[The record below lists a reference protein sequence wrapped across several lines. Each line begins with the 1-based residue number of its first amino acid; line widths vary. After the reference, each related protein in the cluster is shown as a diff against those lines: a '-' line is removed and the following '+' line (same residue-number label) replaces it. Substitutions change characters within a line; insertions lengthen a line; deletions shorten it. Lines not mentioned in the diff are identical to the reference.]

1 MIWARWVM
9 SKSENQV
16 PTPETFVLSSEDTQ
30 DMIGDQELKVLM
42 LQYNPGAF
50 KDIDLIEKGV
60 ENYFLFNQ
68 SPFALTKIEQLQ
80 HLKLNDLKF
89 LEERRGIQSYQFLL
103 FQKEI
108 RELQIANVI
117 IRPASLKADQ
127 IVKVKRGCVLQSVA
141 AILEML
147 YARDQFIL
155 NISKNSDVEDWVHQN
170 YINVD
175 DKGIQI
181 NLSDS
186 KFLEKSMQNL
196 ESLSLE
202 SLLDRLKVRGDLFSN
217 IFQILNQKPGEI
229 LNQLSLIKVE
239 PEVLP
244 VLEKRGSRSPLL
256 QLHPRFHL
264 FQPSFEELLSFRHT
278 SKEKNEQNKST
289 ELEIIFELF
298 NVIARKILLQIL
310 PGEESSWIE
319 LTEHSQAERYLQEL
333 KKHPAFTSGK
343 SWAGGGDFIRSY
355 EVLLQ
360 TVRTLEHL
368 KKESLINLITGEN
381 LVRFKESKEPIHFDL
396 SNFEVDDASIKSV
409 GMSRT
414 ELFREVLERIRSRED
429 FLKKERKGSGG
440 ETIGLMILAKSMI
453 LRAFIEVRQKRT
465 SIHNL
470 IRQNGFPRG
479 IYEFLKEVSDVK
491 DGQVAVDEQIRLSKA
506 IAEWEEDTEKER
518 IRSERASKSILE
530 RIIEFILSLFGIK
543 VAPKE
548 RDTTNKGQV
557 KKDFKNIESDH
568 SSQEPSKPKK
578 KKSLGVIVGPKEKE
592 LMIPS
597 RVQKAIDYVDR
608 KNNGLIWLDEV
619 VVAISSP
626 EFGKDKVADLIYY
639 DQKRR
644 YMEIRAMNQVRHV
657 FIRKELESDSAW
669 IQTTLD
675 YLDNVSAK
683 KPEFSAL
690 ADTLRRFQNE

>member
-1 MIWARWVM
+1 
-9 SKSENQV
+9 
-16 PTPETFVLSSEDTQ
+16 
-30 DMIGDQELKVLM
+30 MIGDQELKVLM
-42 LQYNPGAF
+42 LQFNPGAF
-50 KDIDLIEKGV
+50 KDIDLVEKGV
-60 ENYFLFNQ
+60 ENYFLFSQ

-80 HLKLNDLKF
+80 HLKLHDIKF
-89 LEERRGIQSYQFLL
+89 LEERRGIQSYQYLQ
-103 FQKEI
+103 FQKEV

-127 IVKVKRGCVLQSVA
+127 IVKVKRGCLLQSVA

-147 YARDQFIL
+147 HARDQFIL
-155 NISKNSDVEDWVHQN
+155 NVSKNSEVEDWVHQN
-170 YINVD
+170 YLNVD
-175 DKGIQI
+175 EKGMPI

-186 KFLEKSMQNL
+186 KVLEKSMQNL

-202 SLLDRLKVRGDLFSN
+202 ALLSRLQVRGDLFSN
-217 IFQILNQKPGEI
+217 IFQMLNQKPGEI

-239 PEVLP
+239 AEVLP

-264 FQPSFEELLSFRHT
+264 FQPSLDELLSFRHA
-278 SKEKNEQNKST
+278 SKDKDEPPKLT
-289 ELEIIFELF
+289 ELEIIFDLF
-298 NVIARKILLQIL
+298 TVIARKILLQIL
-310 PGEESSWIE
+310 PGEDSSWIE
-319 LTEHSQAERYLQEL
+319 LTGNSQAERYVQEL

-343 SWAGGGDFIRSY
+343 SWFGGGDFIKSY

-360 TVRTLEHL
+360 TVRTLENL

-381 LVRFKESKEPIHFDL
+381 LFRFKESKEPVNFDL
-396 SNFEVDDASIKSV
+396 SNFEVDDAAVKSV
-409 GMSRT
+409 GMNRS
-414 ELFREVLERIRSRED
+414 ELFRQVLDRIRARED
-429 FLKKERKGSGG
+429 FLKKERKGAGG
-440 ETIGLMILAKSMI
+440 ETIGLLILAKSMI
-453 LRAFIEVRQKRT
+453 LRSFIEVRPRRT

-470 IRQNGFPRG
+470 VRQNGYQRG

-491 DGQVAVDEQIRLSKA
+491 DGQAAVDEQIRLSKA

-518 IRSERASKSILE
+518 IRSERASKSFIE
-530 RIIEFILSLFGIK
+530 RIVEFILSLFGIK
-543 VAPKE
+543 LSPKE
-548 RDTTNKGQV
+548 KEIPNRGQV
-557 KKDFKNIESDH
+557 RKETKNAEIDNSPQESA
-568 SSQEPSKPKK
+568 KPKK
-578 KKSLGVIVGPKEKE
+578 KMSLGVIVGPKEKE
-592 LMIPS
+592 MMVPARL
-597 RVQKAIDYVDR
+597 QKAIDYVDR

-619 VVAISSP
+619 VVAVSSP

-644 YMEIRAMNQVRHV
+644 YLEIRAMNQVRHV
-657 FIRKELESDSAW
+657 FIRRELESDPTW

>member
-1 MIWARWVM
+1 M
-9 SKSENQV
+9 SKSENQA
-16 PTPETFVLSSEDTQ
+16 PTPETADVNTEDTQ
-30 DMIGDQELKVLM
+30 DMITDQELKVLM
-42 LQYNPGAF
+42 LQFNPGAF
-50 KDIDLIEKGV
+50 KDIDLVEKGV
-60 ENYFLFNQ
+60 ENYFLFNH

-80 HLKLNDLKF
+80 HLKLQDLKF
-89 LEERRGIQSYQFLL
+89 LEERRGIQTYQYLL

-127 IVKVKRGCVLQSVA
+127 ILKVKRGCLLQSVA

-147 YARDQFIL
+147 HARDQFIL
-155 NISKNSDVEDWVHQN
+155 NVSKNSEIEDWVHQN

-175 DKGIQI
+175 DKGMPI

-202 SLLDRLKVRGDLFSN
+202 SLLSRLQVRGDLFSN
-217 IFQILNQKPGEI
+217 IFQLLDQKPGEI
-229 LNQLSLIKVE
+229 LNQLSIIKVE
-239 PEVLP
+239 AEVLP

-264 FQPSFEELLSFRHT
+264 FQPSLDELLSFRHA
-278 SKEKNEQNKST
+278 KEKDEQGRTT
-289 ELEIIFELF
+289 ELEVIFELF
-298 NVIARKILLQIL
+298 TIIARKILLHIL
-310 PGEESSWIE
+310 PTEESSWIE
-319 LTEHSQAERYLQEL
+319 LTGNAQAERYAQEL
-333 KKHPAFTSGK
+333 KKHPAFMSGK
-343 SWAGGGDFIRSY
+343 NWVGGGDFIKAY
-355 EVLLQ
+355 EILIQ
-360 TVRTLEHL
+360 TIRTLSNL

-381 LVRFKESKEPIHFDL
+381 LFRFKESKEPVQFDL
-396 SNFEVDDASIKSV
+396 SNFEVDEVALKSV
-409 GMSRT
+409 GMSRN
-414 ELFREVLERIRSRED
+414 ELFREVLERIRARED

-440 ETIGLMILAKSMI
+440 DVIGLQILAKSMI
-453 LRAFIEVRQKRT
+453 LRAFTEIRPRRT

-470 IRQNGFPRG
+470 VRQNGYTRG
-479 IYEFLKEVSDVK
+479 IYEFLREVSDVK
-491 DGQVAVDEQIRLSKA
+491 DGQAAVDEQIRLSKA

-530 RIIEFILSLFGIK
+530 RLIEFILSLFGIS

-548 RDTTNKGQV
+548 REISNKGYV
-557 KKDFKNIESDH
+557 RKDLKVSDAENPQQESA
-568 SSQEPSKPKK
+568 KPKK
-578 KKSLGVIVGPKEKE
+578 KLSLGVIVGPKEKE
-592 LMIPS
+592 MIVPA
-597 RVQKAIDYVDR
+597 RLQKAIDYVDR

-619 VVAISSP
+619 VVAVASP

-644 YMEIRAMNQVRHV
+644 YLEIRAMNQVRHV
-657 FIRKELESDSAW
+657 FIRRELESDPTW
-669 IQTTLD
+669 IQSTLD

-690 ADTLRRFQNE
+690 ADTLRRFREE

>member
-1 MIWARWVM
+1 M
-9 SKSENQV
+9 SKSENQI
-16 PTPETFVLSSEDTQ
+16 PTPETFPLSSEDTQ

-42 LQYNPGAF
+42 LQFNPGAF

-60 ENYFLFNQ
+60 ENFFLFNQ
-68 SPFALTKIEQLQ
+68 SPFALTKVEQLQ
-80 HLKLNDLKF
+80 HLKLHDLKF
-89 LEERRGIQSYQFLL
+89 LEERKGVQSYQFLQ

-127 IVKVKRGCVLQSVA
+127 IVKVKRGCLLQSVA

-155 NISKNSDVEDWVHQN
+155 NTSKNTEIEDWVHQN
-170 YINVD
+170 YLNVD
-175 DKGIQI
+175 DKGMQI

-202 SLLDRLKVRGDLFSN
+202 FLLSRLQVRGDLFSN
-217 IFQILNQKPGEI
+217 IFQVLNQKPGEI
-229 LNQLSLIKVE
+229 LNQLSIIKVE
-239 PEVLP
+239 PEVLQAI
-244 VLEKRGSRSPLL
+244 EKRGSRAPLL
-256 QLHPRFHL
+256 QLHSRFHL
-264 FQPSFEELLSFRHT
+264 FQPSLDELLSFRHV
-278 SKEKNEQNKST
+278 SKEKGEQAKFT
-289 ELEIIFELF
+289 ELEIIFDLF
-298 NVIARKILLQIL
+298 TVIARKILLQIL

-319 LTEHSQAERYLQEL
+319 LTGNAQAERYLEEL

-343 SWAGGGDFIRSY
+343 SWMGGGDFIKSY

-368 KKESLINLITGEN
+368 KKESLINLITVEN
-381 LVRFKESKEPIHFDL
+381 LFRFKESKEPVHFDL
-396 SNFEVDDASIKSV
+396 SNFEVDDAAIKSV
-409 GMSRT
+409 GMSRA
-414 ELFREVLERIRSRED
+414 ELFREVLERIRVRED
-429 FLKKERKGSGG
+429 FLKKERKSGSG
-440 ETIGLMILAKSMI
+440 ETIGLTILAKAMI
-453 LRAFIEVRQKRT
+453 LRAFVEVRPRRT

-470 IRQNGFPRG
+470 IRQNGYPRG

-491 DGQVAVDEQIRLSKA
+491 DGQTAVDEQIRLSKA
-506 IAEWEEDTEKER
+506 IAEWEEDAEKER

-543 VAPKE
+543 ISPRE
-548 RDTTNKGQV
+548 TTNKGPI
-557 KKDFKNIESDH
+557 KRDSKNTETTDHTSSES
-568 SSQEPSKPKK
+568 SKLKK

-592 LMIPS
+592 MIIPA

-608 KNNGLIWLDEV
+608 KNNGLIWLDEI
-619 VVAISSP
+619 VVAVSSP

-644 YMEIRAMNQVRHV
+644 YLEIRAMNQVRHV
-657 FIRKELESDSAW
+657 FIRRELESDPTW

>member
-1 MIWARWVM
+1 M
-9 SKSENQV
+9 SKSENQI
-16 PTPETFVLSSEDTQ
+16 PTPETFPLSSEDTQ

-42 LQYNPGAF
+42 LQFNPGAF

-60 ENYFLFNQ
+60 ENFFLFNQ
-68 SPFALTKIEQLQ
+68 SPFALTKVEQLQ
-80 HLKLNDLKF
+80 HLKLHDLKF
-89 LEERRGIQSYQFLL
+89 LEERKGVQSYQFLQ

-127 IVKVKRGCVLQSVA
+127 IVKVKRGCLLQSVA

-147 YARDQFIL
+147 CARDQFIL
-155 NISKNSDVEDWVHQN
+155 NTSKNTEIEDWVHQN
-170 YINVD
+170 YLNVD
-175 DKGIQI
+175 DKGMQI

-202 SLLDRLKVRGDLFSN
+202 FLLSRLQVRGDLFSN
-217 IFQILNQKPGEI
+217 IFQVLNQKPGEI
-229 LNQLSLIKVE
+229 LNQLSIIKVE
-239 PEVLP
+239 PEVLQAI
-244 VLEKRGSRSPLL
+244 EKRGSRAPLL
-256 QLHPRFHL
+256 QLHSRFHL
-264 FQPSFEELLSFRHT
+264 FQPSLDELLSFRHV
-278 SKEKNEQNKST
+278 SKEKGEQAKFT
-289 ELEIIFELF
+289 ELEIIFDLF
-298 NVIARKILLQIL
+298 TVIARKILLQIL

-319 LTEHSQAERYLQEL
+319 LTGNAQAERYLEEL

-343 SWAGGGDFIRSY
+343 SWMGGGDFIKSY

-368 KKESLINLITGEN
+368 KKESLINLITVEN
-381 LVRFKESKEPIHFDL
+381 LFRFKESKEPVHFDL
-396 SNFEVDDASIKSV
+396 SNFEVDDAAIKSV
-409 GMSRT
+409 GMSRA
-414 ELFREVLERIRSRED
+414 ELFREVLERIRVRED
-429 FLKKERKGSGG
+429 FLKKERKSGSG
-440 ETIGLMILAKSMI
+440 ETIGLTILAKAMI
-453 LRAFIEVRQKRT
+453 LRAFIEVRPRRT

-470 IRQNGFPRG
+470 IRQNGYPRG

-491 DGQVAVDEQIRLSKA
+491 DGQTAVDEQIRLSKA
-506 IAEWEEDTEKER
+506 IAEWEEDAEKER

-543 VAPKE
+543 ISPRE
-548 RDTTNKGQV
+548 TTNKGPI
-557 KKDFKNIESDH
+557 KRDSKNTETTDHTSSES
-568 SSQEPSKPKK
+568 SKPKK

-592 LMIPS
+592 MIIPA

-608 KNNGLIWLDEV
+608 KNNGLIWLDEI
-619 VVAISSP
+619 VVAVSSP

-644 YMEIRAMNQVRHV
+644 YLEIRAMNQVRHV
-657 FIRKELESDSAW
+657 FIRRELESDPTW

>member
-1 MIWARWVM
+1 M

-16 PTPETFVLSSEDTQ
+16 PTPEAFVLSSEETQ

-42 LQYNPGAF
+42 LQFNPGAF
-50 KDIDLIEKGV
+50 KDIDLVEKGV
-60 ENYFLFNQ
+60 ENYFLFSQ

-80 HLKLNDLKF
+80 HLKLHDIKF
-89 LEERRGIQSYQFLL
+89 LEERRGIQSYQYLQ
-103 FQKEI
+103 FQKEV

-127 IVKVKRGCVLQSVA
+127 IVKVKRGCLLQSVA
-141 AILEML
+141 AVLEML
-147 YARDQFIL
+147 HARDQFIL
-155 NISKNSDVEDWVHQN
+155 NVSKNSEIEDWVHQN
-170 YINVD
+170 YLNVD
-175 DKGIQI
+175 EKGMPI

-202 SLLDRLKVRGDLFSN
+202 ALLSRLQVRGDLFSN
-217 IFQILNQKPGEI
+217 IFQMLNQKPGEI

-239 PEVLP
+239 AEVLP

-264 FQPSFEELLSFRHT
+264 FQPSLDELLSFRHA
-278 SKEKNEQNKST
+278 SKDKDEPPKLT
-289 ELEIIFELF
+289 ELEIIFDLF
-298 NVIARKILLQIL
+298 TVIARKILLQIL
-310 PGEESSWIE
+310 PGEDSSWIE
-319 LTEHSQAERYLQEL
+319 LTGNSQAERYVQEL

-343 SWAGGGDFIRSY
+343 SWSGGGDFIKAC

-360 TVRTLEHL
+360 TVRTLENL

-381 LVRFKESKEPIHFDL
+381 LFRFKESKEPVNFDL
-396 SNFEVDDASIKSV
+396 SNFEADDAAIKSV
-409 GMSRT
+409 GMSRS
-414 ELFREVLERIRSRED
+414 ELFRQVLDRIRARED
-429 FLKKERKGSGG
+429 FLKKERKGAGG
-440 ETIGLMILAKSMI
+440 ETIGLLILAKSMI
-453 LRAFIEVRQKRT
+453 LRSFVEVRPRRT

-470 IRQNGFPRG
+470 VRQNGYPRG

-491 DGQVAVDEQIRLSKA
+491 DGQAAVDEQIRLSKA

-518 IRSERASKSILE
+518 IRSERASKSIIE

-543 VAPKE
+543 LPPKE
-548 RDTTNKGQV
+548 KEIPSRGQV
-557 KKDFKNIESDH
+557 RKETKNLEPDNSPQESV
-568 SSQEPSKPKK
+568 KPKK
-578 KKSLGVIVGPKEKE
+578 KMSLGVIVGPKEKE
-592 LMIPS
+592 MIIPA

-619 VVAISSP
+619 VIAVSSP

-644 YMEIRAMNQVRHV
+644 YLEIRAMNQVRHV
-657 FIRKELESDSAW
+657 FIRRELESDPTW

>member
-1 MIWARWVM
+1 M
-9 SKSENQV
+9 SKSENQI
-16 PTPETFVLSSEDTQ
+16 PTPETFPLSSEDTQ

-42 LQYNPGAF
+42 LQFNPGAF

-60 ENYFLFNQ
+60 ENFFLFNQ
-68 SPFALTKIEQLQ
+68 SPFALTKVEQLQ
-80 HLKLNDLKF
+80 HLKLHDLKF
-89 LEERRGIQSYQFLL
+89 LEERKGVQSYQFLQ

-127 IVKVKRGCVLQSVA
+127 IVKVKRGCLLQSVA
-141 AILEML
+141 AVLEML

-155 NISKNSDVEDWVHQN
+155 NTSKNTEIEDWVHQN
-170 YINVD
+170 YLNVD
-175 DKGIQI
+175 DKGMQI

-202 SLLDRLKVRGDLFSN
+202 FLLSRLQVRGDLFSN
-217 IFQILNQKPGEI
+217 IFQVLNQKPGEI
-229 LNQLSLIKVE
+229 LNQLSIIKVE
-239 PEVLP
+239 PEVLQAI
-244 VLEKRGSRSPLL
+244 EKRGSRAPLL
-256 QLHPRFHL
+256 QLHSRFHL
-264 FQPSFEELLSFRHT
+264 FQPSLDELLSFRHV
-278 SKEKNEQNKST
+278 SKEKGEQAKFT
-289 ELEIIFELF
+289 ELEIIFDLF
-298 NVIARKILLQIL
+298 TVIARKILLQIL

-319 LTEHSQAERYLQEL
+319 LTGNAQAERYLEEL

-343 SWAGGGDFIRSY
+343 SWMGGGDFIKSY

-368 KKESLINLITGEN
+368 KKESLINLITVEN
-381 LVRFKESKEPIHFDL
+381 LFRFKESKEPVHFDL
-396 SNFEVDDASIKSV
+396 SNFEVDDAAIKSV
-409 GMSRT
+409 GMSKA
-414 ELFREVLERIRSRED
+414 ELFREVLERIRVRED
-429 FLKKERKGSGG
+429 FLKKERKSGSG
-440 ETIGLMILAKSMI
+440 ETIGLTILAKAMI
-453 LRAFIEVRQKRT
+453 LRAFVEVRPRRT

-470 IRQNGFPRG
+470 IRQNGYPRG

-491 DGQVAVDEQIRLSKA
+491 DGQTAVDEQIRLSKA
-506 IAEWEEDTEKER
+506 IAEWEEDAEKER

-543 VAPKE
+543 ISPRE
-548 RDTTNKGQV
+548 TTNKGPI
-557 KKDFKNIESDH
+557 KRDSKNTETTDHTSSES
-568 SSQEPSKPKK
+568 SKPKK

-592 LMIPS
+592 MIIPA

-608 KNNGLIWLDEV
+608 KNNGLIWLDEI
-619 VVAISSP
+619 VVAVSSP

-644 YMEIRAMNQVRHV
+644 YLEIRAMNQVRHV
-657 FIRKELESDSAW
+657 FIRRELESDPTW

>member
-1 MIWARWVM
+1 M
-9 SKSENQV
+9 SKSENQI
-16 PTPETFVLSSEDTQ
+16 PTPETFPLSSEDTQ

-42 LQYNPGAF
+42 LQFNPGAF

-60 ENYFLFNQ
+60 ENFFLFNQ
-68 SPFALTKIEQLQ
+68 SPFALTKVEQLQ
-80 HLKLNDLKF
+80 HLKLHDLKF
-89 LEERRGIQSYQFLL
+89 LEERKGVQSYQFLQ

-127 IVKVKRGCVLQSVA
+127 IVKVKRGCLLQSVA

-155 NISKNSDVEDWVHQN
+155 NTSKNTEIEDWVHQN
-170 YINVD
+170 YLNVD
-175 DKGIQI
+175 DKGMQI

-202 SLLDRLKVRGDLFSN
+202 FLLSRLQVRGDLFSN
-217 IFQILNQKPGEI
+217 IFQVLNQKPGEI
-229 LNQLSLIKVE
+229 LNQLSIIKVE
-239 PEVLP
+239 PEVLQAI
-244 VLEKRGSRSPLL
+244 EKRGSRAPLL
-256 QLHPRFHL
+256 QLHSRFHL
-264 FQPSFEELLSFRHT
+264 FQPSLDELLSFRHV
-278 SKEKNEQNKST
+278 SKEKGEQAKFT
-289 ELEIIFELF
+289 ELEIIFDLF
-298 NVIARKILLQIL
+298 TVIARKILLQIL

-319 LTEHSQAERYLQEL
+319 LTGNAQAERYLEEL

-343 SWAGGGDFIRSY
+343 SWMGGGDFIKSY

-368 KKESLINLITGEN
+368 KKESLINLITVEN
-381 LVRFKESKEPIHFDL
+381 LFRFKESKEPVHFDL
-396 SNFEVDDASIKSV
+396 SNFEADDAAIKSV
-409 GMSRT
+409 GMSRA
-414 ELFREVLERIRSRED
+414 ELFREVLERIRVRED
-429 FLKKERKGSGG
+429 FLKKERKSGSG
-440 ETIGLMILAKSMI
+440 ETIGLTILAKAMI
-453 LRAFIEVRQKRT
+453 LRAFVEVRPRRT

-470 IRQNGFPRG
+470 IRQNGYPRG

-491 DGQVAVDEQIRLSKA
+491 DGQTAVDEQIRLSKA
-506 IAEWEEDTEKER
+506 IAEWEEDAEKER

-543 VAPKE
+543 ISPRE
-548 RDTTNKGQV
+548 TTNKGPI
-557 KKDFKNIESDH
+557 KRDSKNTETTDHTSSES
-568 SSQEPSKPKK
+568 SKPKK

-592 LMIPS
+592 MIIPA

-608 KNNGLIWLDEV
+608 KNNGLIWLDEI
-619 VVAISSP
+619 VVAVSSP

-644 YMEIRAMNQVRHV
+644 YLEIRAMNQVRHV
-657 FIRKELESDSAW
+657 FIRRELESDPTW

>member
-1 MIWARWVM
+1 M
-9 SKSENQV
+9 SKSENQI
-16 PTPETFVLSSEDTQ
+16 PTPETFPLSSEDTQ

-42 LQYNPGAF
+42 LQFNPGAF

-60 ENYFLFNQ
+60 ENFFLFNQ
-68 SPFALTKIEQLQ
+68 SPFALTKVEQLQ
-80 HLKLNDLKF
+80 HLKLHDLKF
-89 LEERRGIQSYQFLL
+89 LEERKGVQSYQFLQ

-127 IVKVKRGCVLQSVA
+127 IVKVKRGCLLQSVA

-155 NISKNSDVEDWVHQN
+155 NTSKNTEIEDWVHQN
-170 YINVD
+170 YLNVD
-175 DKGIQI
+175 DKGMQI

-202 SLLDRLKVRGDLFSN
+202 FLLSRLQVRGDLFSN
-217 IFQILNQKPGEI
+217 IFQVLNQKPGEI
-229 LNQLSLIKVE
+229 LNQLSIIKVE
-239 PEVLP
+239 PEVLQAI
-244 VLEKRGSRSPLL
+244 EKRGSRAPLL
-256 QLHPRFHL
+256 QLHSRFHL
-264 FQPSFEELLSFRHT
+264 FQPSLDELLSFRHV
-278 SKEKNEQNKST
+278 SKEKGEQAKFT
-289 ELEIIFELF
+289 ELEIIFDLF
-298 NVIARKILLQIL
+298 TVIARKILLQIL

-319 LTEHSQAERYLQEL
+319 LTGNAQAERYLEEL

-343 SWAGGGDFIRSY
+343 SWMGGGDFIKSY

-368 KKESLINLITGEN
+368 KKESLINLITVEN
-381 LVRFKESKEPIHFDL
+381 LFRFKESKEPVHFDL
-396 SNFEVDDASIKSV
+396 SNFEADDAAIKSV
-409 GMSRT
+409 GMSRA
-414 ELFREVLERIRSRED
+414 ELFREVLERIRVRED
-429 FLKKERKGSGG
+429 FLKKERKSGSG
-440 ETIGLMILAKSMI
+440 ETIGLTILAKAMI
-453 LRAFIEVRQKRT
+453 LRAFIEVRPRRT

-470 IRQNGFPRG
+470 IRQNGYPRG

-491 DGQVAVDEQIRLSKA
+491 DGQTAVDEQIRLSKA
-506 IAEWEEDTEKER
+506 IAEWEEDAEKER

-543 VAPKE
+543 ISPRE
-548 RDTTNKGQV
+548 TTNKGPI
-557 KKDFKNIESDH
+557 KRDSKNTETTDHTSSES
-568 SSQEPSKPKK
+568 SKPKK

-592 LMIPS
+592 MIIPA

-608 KNNGLIWLDEV
+608 KNNGLIWLDEI
-619 VVAISSP
+619 VVAVSSP

-644 YMEIRAMNQVRHV
+644 YLEIRAMNQVRHV
-657 FIRKELESDSAW
+657 FIRRELESDPTW

>member
-1 MIWARWVM
+1 M
-9 SKSENQV
+9 SKSENQI
-16 PTPETFVLSSEDTQ
+16 PTPETFPLSSEDTQ

-42 LQYNPGAF
+42 LQFNPGAF

-60 ENYFLFNQ
+60 ENFFLFNQ
-68 SPFALTKIEQLQ
+68 SPFALTKVEQLQ
-80 HLKLNDLKF
+80 HLKLHDLKF
-89 LEERRGIQSYQFLL
+89 LEERKGVQSYQFLQ

-127 IVKVKRGCVLQSVA
+127 IVKVKRGCLLQSVA
-141 AILEML
+141 AVLEML

-155 NISKNSDVEDWVHQN
+155 NTSKNTEIEDWVHQN
-170 YINVD
+170 YLNVD
-175 DKGIQI
+175 DKGMQI

-202 SLLDRLKVRGDLFSN
+202 FLLSRLQVRGDLFSN
-217 IFQILNQKPGEI
+217 IFQVLNQKPGEI
-229 LNQLSLIKVE
+229 LNQLSIIKVE
-239 PEVLP
+239 PEVLQAI
-244 VLEKRGSRSPLL
+244 EKRGARAPLL
-256 QLHPRFHL
+256 QLHSRFHL
-264 FQPSFEELLSFRHT
+264 FQPSLDELLSFRHV
-278 SKEKNEQNKST
+278 SKEKGEQAKFT
-289 ELEIIFELF
+289 ELEIIFDLF
-298 NVIARKILLQIL
+298 TVIARKILLQIL

-319 LTEHSQAERYLQEL
+319 LTGNAQAERYLEEL

-343 SWAGGGDFIRSY
+343 SWMGGGDFIKSY

-368 KKESLINLITGEN
+368 KKESLINLITVEN
-381 LVRFKESKEPIHFDL
+381 LFRFKESKEPVHFDL
-396 SNFEVDDASIKSV
+396 SNFEVDDAAIKSV
-409 GMSRT
+409 GMSRA
-414 ELFREVLERIRSRED
+414 ELFREVLERIRVRED
-429 FLKKERKGSGG
+429 FLKKERKSGSG
-440 ETIGLMILAKSMI
+440 ETIGLTILAKAMI
-453 LRAFIEVRQKRT
+453 LRAFVEVRPRRT

-470 IRQNGFPRG
+470 IRQNGYPRG

-491 DGQVAVDEQIRLSKA
+491 DGQTAVDEQIRLSKA
-506 IAEWEEDTEKER
+506 IAEWEEDAEKER

-543 VAPKE
+543 ISPRE
-548 RDTTNKGQV
+548 TTNKGPI
-557 KKDFKNIESDH
+557 KRDSKNTETTDHTSSES
-568 SSQEPSKPKK
+568 SKPKK

-592 LMIPS
+592 MIIPA

-608 KNNGLIWLDEV
+608 KNNGLIWLDEI
-619 VVAISSP
+619 VVAVSSP

-644 YMEIRAMNQVRHV
+644 YLEIRAMNQVRHV
-657 FIRKELESDSAW
+657 FIRRELESDPTW

>member
-1 MIWARWVM
+1 M
-9 SKSENQV
+9 SKSENQI
-16 PTPETFVLSSEDTQ
+16 PTPETFPLSSEDTQ

-42 LQYNPGAF
+42 LQFNPGAF

-60 ENYFLFNQ
+60 ENFFLFNQ
-68 SPFALTKIEQLQ
+68 SPFALTKVEQLQ
-80 HLKLNDLKF
+80 HLKLHDLKF
-89 LEERRGIQSYQFLL
+89 LEERKGVQSYQFLQ

-127 IVKVKRGCVLQSVA
+127 IVKVKRGCLLQSVA
-141 AILEML
+141 AVLEML

-155 NISKNSDVEDWVHQN
+155 NTSKNTEIEDWVHQN
-170 YINVD
+170 YLNVD
-175 DKGIQI
+175 DKGMQI

-202 SLLDRLKVRGDLFSN
+202 FLLSRLQVRGDLFSN
-217 IFQILNQKPGEI
+217 IFQVLNQKPGEI
-229 LNQLSLIKVE
+229 LNQLSIIKVE
-239 PEVLP
+239 PEVLQAI
-244 VLEKRGSRSPLL
+244 EKRGSRAPLL
-256 QLHPRFHL
+256 QLHSRFHL
-264 FQPSFEELLSFRHT
+264 FQPSLDELLSFRHV
-278 SKEKNEQNKST
+278 SKEKGEQAKFT
-289 ELEIIFELF
+289 ELEIIFDLF
-298 NVIARKILLQIL
+298 TVIARKILLQIL

-319 LTEHSQAERYLQEL
+319 LTGNAQAERYLEEL

-343 SWAGGGDFIRSY
+343 SWMGGGDFIKSY

-368 KKESLINLITGEN
+368 KKESLINLITVEN
-381 LVRFKESKEPIHFDL
+381 LFRFKESKEPVHFDL
-396 SNFEVDDASIKSV
+396 SNFEVDDAAIKSV
-409 GMSRT
+409 GMSRA
-414 ELFREVLERIRSRED
+414 ELFREVLERIRVRED
-429 FLKKERKGSGG
+429 FLKKERKSGSG
-440 ETIGLMILAKSMI
+440 ETIGLTILAKAMI
-453 LRAFIEVRQKRT
+453 LRAFVEVRPRRT

-470 IRQNGFPRG
+470 IRQNGYPRG

-491 DGQVAVDEQIRLSKA
+491 DGQTAVDEQIRLSKA
-506 IAEWEEDTEKER
+506 IAEWEEDAEKER

-543 VAPKE
+543 ISPRE
-548 RDTTNKGQV
+548 TTNKGPI
-557 KKDFKNIESDH
+557 KRDSKNTETTDHTSSES
-568 SSQEPSKPKK
+568 SKPKK

-592 LMIPS
+592 MIIPA

-608 KNNGLIWLDEV
+608 KNNGLIWLDEI
-619 VVAISSP
+619 VVAVSSP

-644 YMEIRAMNQVRHV
+644 YLEIRAMNQVRHV
-657 FIRKELESDSAW
+657 FIRRELESDPTW

>member
-1 MIWARWVM
+1 M
-9 SKSENQV
+9 SKSENQI
-16 PTPETFVLSSEDTQ
+16 PTPETFTLSSEDTQ

-42 LQYNPGAF
+42 LQFNPGAF

-80 HLKLNDLKF
+80 HLKLHDLKF
-89 LEERRGIQSYQFLL
+89 LEERKGIQSYQFLH

-127 IVKVKRGCVLQSVA
+127 IVKVKRGCILQSVA
-141 AILEML
+141 AVLEML

-155 NISKNSDVEDWVHQN
+155 NASKNSEIEDWVHRN
-170 YINVD
+170 YLNVD
-175 DKGIQI
+175 DKGVQI

-202 SLLDRLKVRGDLFSN
+202 FLLGRLQIRGDLFSN
-217 IFQILNQKPGEI
+217 IFQLLNQKPGEI
-229 LNQLSLIKVE
+229 LNQLSIIKVE
-239 PEVLP
+239 PEVLQAI
-244 VLEKRGSRSPLL
+244 EKRGSRPPLL

-264 FQPSFEELLSFRHT
+264 FQPSLDELLSFRHA
-278 SKEKNEQNKST
+278 SKEKGEEGKFT
-289 ELEIIFELF
+289 ELEIIFDLF
-298 NVIARKILLQIL
+298 TIIARKILLQIL

-319 LTEHSQAERYLQEL
+319 LTGNFQAERYLEEL
-333 KKHPAFTSGK
+333 KKHPAFTFGK
-343 SWAGGGDFIRSY
+343 SWAGGGDFIKSY

-360 TVRTLEHL
+360 TVRALEHL
-368 KKESLINLITGEN
+368 KKESLINLITAEN
-381 LVRFKESKEPIHFDL
+381 LFRFKESKEPIHFDL
-396 SNFEVDDASIKSV
+396 SNFEVDDAAIKSV
-409 GMSRT
+409 GMSRV
-414 ELFREVLERIRSRED
+414 ELFREVLERIRARED
-429 FLKKERKGSGG
+429 FLKKERKSANG
-440 ETIGLMILAKSMI
+440 ETIGLMILAKAMI
-453 LRAFIEVRQKRT
+453 LRAFVEIRSRRT
-465 SIHNL
+465 SVHNL
-470 IRQNGFPRG
+470 IRQNGYSRG

-518 IRSERASKSILE
+518 IRSENASKSILE

-543 VAPKE
+543 FSPKE
-548 RDTTNKGQV
+548 REVTSKGQV
-557 KKDFKNIESDH
+557 KRDFKNTETNHTSHES
-568 SSQEPSKPKK
+568 SKPKK

-592 LMIPS
+592 MLIPA

-619 VVAISSP
+619 VAAVSSP

-644 YMEIRAMNQVRHV
+644 YLEIRAMNQVRHV
-657 FIRKELESDSAW
+657 FIRRELESDPAW

-675 YLDNVSAK
+675 YMDNVSAK

-690 ADTLRRFQNE
+690 ADTLKRFQSE

>member
-1 MIWARWVM
+1 M
-9 SKSENQV
+9 SKSENQI
-16 PTPETFVLSSEDTQ
+16 PTPETFPLSSEDTQ

-42 LQYNPGAF
+42 LQFNPGAF

-60 ENYFLFNQ
+60 ENFFLFNQ
-68 SPFALTKIEQLQ
+68 SPFALTKVEQLQ
-80 HLKLNDLKF
+80 HLKLHDLKF
-89 LEERRGIQSYQFLL
+89 LEERKGVQSYQFLQ

-127 IVKVKRGCVLQSVA
+127 IVKVKRGCLLQSVA

-155 NISKNSDVEDWVHQN
+155 NTSKNTEIEDWVHQN
-170 YINVD
+170 YLNVD
-175 DKGIQI
+175 DKGMQI

-202 SLLDRLKVRGDLFSN
+202 FLLSRLQVRGDLFSN
-217 IFQILNQKPGEI
+217 IFQVLNQKPGEI
-229 LNQLSLIKVE
+229 LNQLSIIKVE
-239 PEVLP
+239 PEVLQAI
-244 VLEKRGSRSPLL
+244 EKRGSRAPLL
-256 QLHPRFHL
+256 QLHSRFHL
-264 FQPSFEELLSFRHT
+264 FQPSLDELLSFRHV
-278 SKEKNEQNKST
+278 SKEKGEQAKFT
-289 ELEIIFELF
+289 ELEIIFDLF
-298 NVIARKILLQIL
+298 TVIARKILLQIL

-319 LTEHSQAERYLQEL
+319 LTGNTQAERYLEEL

-343 SWAGGGDFIRSY
+343 SWMGGGDFIKSY

-368 KKESLINLITGEN
+368 KKESLINLITVEN
-381 LVRFKESKEPIHFDL
+381 LFRFKESKEPVHFDL
-396 SNFEVDDASIKSV
+396 SNFEADDAAIKSV
-409 GMSRT
+409 GMSRA
-414 ELFREVLERIRSRED
+414 ELFREVLERIRVRED
-429 FLKKERKGSGG
+429 FLKKERKSGSG
-440 ETIGLMILAKSMI
+440 ETIGLTILAKAMI
-453 LRAFIEVRQKRT
+453 LRAFIEVRPRRT

-470 IRQNGFPRG
+470 IRQNGYPRG

-491 DGQVAVDEQIRLSKA
+491 DGQTAVDEQIRLSKA
-506 IAEWEEDTEKER
+506 IAEWEEDAEKER

-543 VAPKE
+543 ISPRE
-548 RDTTNKGQV
+548 TTNKGPI
-557 KKDFKNIESDH
+557 KRDSKNTETTDHTSSES
-568 SSQEPSKPKK
+568 PKPKK

-592 LMIPS
+592 MIIPA

-608 KNNGLIWLDEV
+608 KNNGLIWLDEI
-619 VVAISSP
+619 VVAVSSP

-644 YMEIRAMNQVRHV
+644 YLEIRAMNQVRHV
-657 FIRKELESDSAW
+657 FIRRELESDPTW

>member
-1 MIWARWVM
+1 M
-9 SKSENQV
+9 SKSENQI
-16 PTPETFVLSSEDTQ
+16 PTPETFPLSSEDTQ

-42 LQYNPGAF
+42 LQFNPGAF

-60 ENYFLFNQ
+60 ENFFLFNQ
-68 SPFALTKIEQLQ
+68 SPFALTKVEQLQ
-80 HLKLNDLKF
+80 HLKLHDLKF
-89 LEERRGIQSYQFLL
+89 LEERKGVQSYQFLQ

-127 IVKVKRGCVLQSVA
+127 IVKVKRGCLLQSVA

-155 NISKNSDVEDWVHQN
+155 NTSKNTEIEDWVHQN
-170 YINVD
+170 YLNVD
-175 DKGIQI
+175 DKGMQI

-202 SLLDRLKVRGDLFSN
+202 FLLSRLQVRGDLFSN
-217 IFQILNQKPGEI
+217 IFQVLNQKPGEI
-229 LNQLSLIKVE
+229 LNQLSIIKVE
-239 PEVLP
+239 PEVLQAI
-244 VLEKRGSRSPLL
+244 EKRGSRAPLL
-256 QLHPRFHL
+256 QLHSRFHL
-264 FQPSFEELLSFRHT
+264 FQPSLDELLSFRHV
-278 SKEKNEQNKST
+278 SKEKGEQAKFT
-289 ELEIIFELF
+289 ELEIIFDLF
-298 NVIARKILLQIL
+298 TVIARKILLQIL

-319 LTEHSQAERYLQEL
+319 LTGNTQAERYLEEL

-343 SWAGGGDFIRSY
+343 SWMGGGDFIKSY

-368 KKESLINLITGEN
+368 KKESLINLITVEN
-381 LVRFKESKEPIHFDL
+381 LFRFKESKEPVHFDL
-396 SNFEVDDASIKSV
+396 SNFEVDDAAIKSV
-409 GMSRT
+409 GMSRA
-414 ELFREVLERIRSRED
+414 ELFREVLERIRVRED
-429 FLKKERKGSGG
+429 FLKKERKSGSG
-440 ETIGLMILAKSMI
+440 ETIGLTILAKAMI
-453 LRAFIEVRQKRT
+453 LRAFIEVRPRRT

-470 IRQNGFPRG
+470 IRQNGYPRG

-491 DGQVAVDEQIRLSKA
+491 DGQTAVDEQIRLSKA
-506 IAEWEEDTEKER
+506 IAEWEEDAEKER

-543 VAPKE
+543 ISPRE
-548 RDTTNKGQV
+548 TTNKGPI
-557 KKDFKNIESDH
+557 KRDSKNTETTDHTSSES
-568 SSQEPSKPKK
+568 PKPKK

-592 LMIPS
+592 MIIPA

-608 KNNGLIWLDEV
+608 KNNGLIWLDEI
-619 VVAISSP
+619 VVAVSSP

-644 YMEIRAMNQVRHV
+644 YLEIRAMNQVRHV
-657 FIRKELESDSAW
+657 FIRRELESDPTW

>member
-1 MIWARWVM
+1 M
-9 SKSENQV
+9 SKSDNQV
-16 PTPETFVLSSEDTQ
+16 PTPETFVFNPEDTQ

-42 LQYNPGAF
+42 LQFNPGAF

-80 HLKLNDLKF
+80 HLKLQDLKF
-89 LEERRGIQSYQFLL
+89 LEERKGIQSYQFLQ

-127 IVKVKRGCVLQSVA
+127 IVKVKRGCLLQSAA

-155 NISKNSDVEDWVHQN
+155 NVSKSNDIENWVHQN
-170 YINVD
+170 YLNVD
-175 DKGIQI
+175 DKGMPI

-202 SLLDRLKVRGDLFSN
+202 FLLSRLQVRGDLFSN
-217 IFQILNQKPGEI
+217 IFQVLNQKPAEI
-229 LNQLSLIKVE
+229 VNQISLIKVE
-239 PEVLP
+239 PEVLQ
-244 VLEKRGSRSPLL
+244 VLEKRGTRSPLL
-256 QLHPRFHL
+256 QLHARFHL
-264 FQPSFEELLSFRHT
+264 FQPSLDELLSFRHT
-278 SKEKNEQNKST
+278 SKEKGEQGKIT
-289 ELEIIFELF
+289 ELEIIFDLF
-298 NVIARKILLQIL
+298 TVISRKILLQIL
-310 PGEESSWIE
+310 PGEEASWIE
-319 LTEHSQAERYLQEL
+319 LTGNSQAERYLQEL

-343 SWAGGGDFIRSY
+343 SWMGGGDFIKSY

-368 KKESLINLITGEN
+368 KKESLINLITMEN
-381 LVRFKESKEPIHFDL
+381 LFRFKESREPVNFDL
-396 SNFEVDDASIKSV
+396 SNFEAEDAAIKSV
-409 GMSRT
+409 GMNRT
-414 ELFREVLERIRSRED
+414 DLFREVLERIRTRED
-429 FLKKERKGSGG
+429 FLKKERKSAGG

-453 LRAFIEVRQKRT
+453 LRAFIEVRPRRT

-470 IRQNGFPRG
+470 IRQNGYPRG

-491 DGQVAVDEQIRLSKA
+491 DGQAAVDEQIRLSKA

-518 IRSERASKSILE
+518 IRSERASKSIFE
-530 RIIEFILSLFGIK
+530 RIVEFILSLFGIK
-543 VAPKE
+543 FSSRE
-548 RDTTNKGQV
+548 TSSKGQV
-557 KKDFKNIESDH
+557 RKDIKNIETDYSP
-568 SSQEPSKPKK
+568 QESVKPKK
-578 KKSLGVIVGPKEKE
+578 KMSLGVIVGPKEKE
-592 LMIPS
+592 MMVPA

-619 VVAISSP
+619 VAAVSSP

-644 YMEIRAMNQVRHV
+644 YLEIRTMNQVRHV
-657 FIRKELESDSAW
+657 FIRRELESDPTW

>member
-1 MIWARWVM
+1 M
-9 SKSENQV
+9 SKSENQI
-16 PTPETFVLSSEDTQ
+16 PTPETFPLSSEDTQ

-42 LQYNPGAF
+42 LQFNPGAF

-60 ENYFLFNQ
+60 ENFFLFNQ
-68 SPFALTKIEQLQ
+68 SPFALTKVEQLQ
-80 HLKLNDLKF
+80 HLKLHDLKF
-89 LEERRGIQSYQFLL
+89 LEERKGVQSYQFLQ

-127 IVKVKRGCVLQSVA
+127 IVKVKRGCLLQSVA
-141 AILEML
+141 AVLEML

-155 NISKNSDVEDWVHQN
+155 NTSKNTEIEDWVHQN
-170 YINVD
+170 YLNVD
-175 DKGIQI
+175 DKGMQI

-202 SLLDRLKVRGDLFSN
+202 FLLSRLQVRGDLFSN
-217 IFQILNQKPGEI
+217 IFQVLNQKPGEI
-229 LNQLSLIKVE
+229 LNQLSIIKVE
-239 PEVLP
+239 PEVLQAI
-244 VLEKRGSRSPLL
+244 EKRGARAPLL
-256 QLHPRFHL
+256 QLHSRFHL
-264 FQPSFEELLSFRHT
+264 FQPSLDELLSFRHV
-278 SKEKNEQNKST
+278 SKEKGEQAKFT
-289 ELEIIFELF
+289 ELEIIFDLF
-298 NVIARKILLQIL
+298 TVIARKILLQIL

-319 LTEHSQAERYLQEL
+319 LTGNAQAERYLEEL

-343 SWAGGGDFIRSY
+343 SWMGGGDFIKSY

-368 KKESLINLITGEN
+368 KKESLINLITVEN
-381 LVRFKESKEPIHFDL
+381 LFRFKESKEPVHFDL
-396 SNFEVDDASIKSV
+396 SNFEVDDAAIKSV
-409 GMSRT
+409 GMSRA
-414 ELFREVLERIRSRED
+414 ELFREVLERIRVRED
-429 FLKKERKGSGG
+429 FLKKERKSGSG
-440 ETIGLMILAKSMI
+440 ETIGLTILAKAMI
-453 LRAFIEVRQKRT
+453 LRAFIEVRPRRT

-470 IRQNGFPRG
+470 IRQNGYPRG

-491 DGQVAVDEQIRLSKA
+491 DGQNAVDEQIRLSKA
-506 IAEWEEDTEKER
+506 IAEWEEDAEKER

-543 VAPKE
+543 ISPRE
-548 RDTTNKGQV
+548 TTNKGPI
-557 KKDFKNIESDH
+557 KRDSKNTETTDHTSSES
-568 SSQEPSKPKK
+568 SKPKK

-592 LMIPS
+592 MIIPA

-608 KNNGLIWLDEV
+608 KNNGLIWLDEI
-619 VVAISSP
+619 VVAVSSP

-644 YMEIRAMNQVRHV
+644 YLEIRAMNQVRHV
-657 FIRKELESDSAW
+657 FIRRELESDPTW

>member
-1 MIWARWVM
+1 M
-9 SKSENQV
+9 SKSENQI
-16 PTPETFVLSSEDTQ
+16 PTPETFPLSSEDTQ

-42 LQYNPGAF
+42 LQFNPGAF

-60 ENYFLFNQ
+60 ENFFLFNQ
-68 SPFALTKIEQLQ
+68 SPFALTKVEQLQ
-80 HLKLNDLKF
+80 HLKLHDLKF
-89 LEERRGIQSYQFLL
+89 LEERKGVQSYQFLQ

-127 IVKVKRGCVLQSVA
+127 IVKVKRGCLLQSVA

-155 NISKNSDVEDWVHQN
+155 NTSKNTEIEDWVHQN
-170 YINVD
+170 YLNVD
-175 DKGIQI
+175 DKGMQI

-202 SLLDRLKVRGDLFSN
+202 FLLSRLQVRGDLFSN
-217 IFQILNQKPGEI
+217 IFQVLNQKPGEI
-229 LNQLSLIKVE
+229 LNQLSIIKVE
-239 PEVLP
+239 PEVLQAI
-244 VLEKRGSRSPLL
+244 EKRGSRAPLL
-256 QLHPRFHL
+256 QLHSRFHL
-264 FQPSFEELLSFRHT
+264 FQPSLDELLSFRHV
-278 SKEKNEQNKST
+278 SKEKGEQAKFT
-289 ELEIIFELF
+289 ELEIIFDLF
-298 NVIARKILLQIL
+298 TVIARKILLQIL

-319 LTEHSQAERYLQEL
+319 LTGNAQAERYLEEL

-343 SWAGGGDFIRSY
+343 SWMGGGDFIKSY

-368 KKESLINLITGEN
+368 KKESLINLITVEN
-381 LVRFKESKEPIHFDL
+381 LFRFKESKEPVHFDL
-396 SNFEVDDASIKSV
+396 SNFEVDDAAIKSV
-409 GMSRT
+409 GMSRA
-414 ELFREVLERIRSRED
+414 ELFREVLERIRVRED
-429 FLKKERKGSGG
+429 FLKKERKSGSG
-440 ETIGLMILAKSMI
+440 ETIGLTILAKAMI
-453 LRAFIEVRQKRT
+453 LRAFIEVRPRRT

-470 IRQNGFPRG
+470 IRQNGYPRG

-491 DGQVAVDEQIRLSKA
+491 DGQTAVDEQIRLSKA
-506 IAEWEEDTEKER
+506 IAEWEEDAEKER

-543 VAPKE
+543 ISPRE
-548 RDTTNKGQV
+548 TTNKGPI
-557 KKDFKNIESDH
+557 KRDSKNTETTDHTSSES
-568 SSQEPSKPKK
+568 SKPKK

-592 LMIPS
+592 MIIPA

-608 KNNGLIWLDEV
+608 KNNGLIWLDEI
-619 VVAISSP
+619 VVAVSSP

-644 YMEIRAMNQVRHV
+644 YLEIRAMNQVRHV
-657 FIRKELESDSAW
+657 FIRRELESDPTW

>member
-1 MIWARWVM
+1 M
-9 SKSENQV
+9 SKSENQI
-16 PTPETFVLSSEDTQ
+16 PTPETFPLSSEDTQ

-42 LQYNPGAF
+42 LQFNPGAF

-60 ENYFLFNQ
+60 ENFFLFNQ
-68 SPFALTKIEQLQ
+68 SPFALTKVEQLQ
-80 HLKLNDLKF
+80 HLKLHDLKF
-89 LEERRGIQSYQFLL
+89 LEERKGVQSYQFLQ

-127 IVKVKRGCVLQSVA
+127 IVKVKRGCLLQSVA
-141 AILEML
+141 AVLEML

-155 NISKNSDVEDWVHQN
+155 NTSKNTEIEDWVHQN
-170 YINVD
+170 YLNVD
-175 DKGIQI
+175 DKGMQI

-202 SLLDRLKVRGDLFSN
+202 FLLSRLQVRGDLFSN
-217 IFQILNQKPGEI
+217 IFQVLNQKPGEI
-229 LNQLSLIKVE
+229 LNQLSIIKVE
-239 PEVLP
+239 PEVLQAI
-244 VLEKRGSRSPLL
+244 EKRGARAPLL
-256 QLHPRFHL
+256 QLHSRFHL
-264 FQPSFEELLSFRHT
+264 FQPSLDELLSFRHV
-278 SKEKNEQNKST
+278 SKEKGEQAKFT
-289 ELEIIFELF
+289 ELEIIFDLF
-298 NVIARKILLQIL
+298 TVIARKILLQIL

-319 LTEHSQAERYLQEL
+319 LTGNAQAERYLEEL

-343 SWAGGGDFIRSY
+343 SWMGGGDFIKSY

-368 KKESLINLITGEN
+368 KKESLINLITVEN
-381 LVRFKESKEPIHFDL
+381 LFRFKESKEPVHFDL
-396 SNFEVDDASIKSV
+396 SNFEVDDAAIKSV
-409 GMSRT
+409 GMSRA
-414 ELFREVLERIRSRED
+414 ELFREVLERIRVRED
-429 FLKKERKGSGG
+429 FLKKERKSGSG
-440 ETIGLMILAKSMI
+440 EPIGLTILAKAMI
-453 LRAFIEVRQKRT
+453 LRAFIEVRPRRT

-470 IRQNGFPRG
+470 IRQNGYPRG

-491 DGQVAVDEQIRLSKA
+491 DGQTAVDEQIRLSKA
-506 IAEWEEDTEKER
+506 IAEWEEDAEKER

-543 VAPKE
+543 ISPRE
-548 RDTTNKGQV
+548 TTNKGPI
-557 KKDFKNIESDH
+557 KRDSKNTETTDHTSSES
-568 SSQEPSKPKK
+568 SKPKK

-592 LMIPS
+592 MIIPA

-608 KNNGLIWLDEV
+608 KNNGLIWLDEI
-619 VVAISSP
+619 VVAVSSP

-644 YMEIRAMNQVRHV
+644 YLEIRAMNQVRHV
-657 FIRKELESDSAW
+657 FIRRELESDPTW

>member
-1 MIWARWVM
+1 M

-16 PTPETFVLSSEDTQ
+16 PTPESFVLSSEEIQ

-42 LQYNPGAF
+42 LQFNPGAF
-50 KDIDLIEKGV
+50 KDIDLVEKGV

-80 HLKLNDLKF
+80 HLKLHDLKF
-89 LEERRGIQSYQFLL
+89 LEERRGIQSYQYLL

-108 RELQIANVI
+108 RELQIVNVI

-127 IVKVKRGCVLQSVA
+127 IVKVKRGCLLQSVG

-147 YARDQFIL
+147 HARDQFIL
-155 NISKNSDVEDWVHQN
+155 NVSKNSEIEDWVHQN
-170 YINVD
+170 YLNVD
-175 DKGIQI
+175 EKGMPI
-181 NLSDS
+181 NLADS

-202 SLLDRLKVRGDLFSN
+202 ALLSRLQVRGDLFSN
-217 IFQILNQKPGEI
+217 IFQMLNQKPGEI

-244 VLEKRGSRSPLL
+244 VLEKRGSRAPLL

-264 FQPSFEELLSFRHT
+264 FQPSLDELLSFRHAP
-278 SKEKNEQNKST
+278 KEKDEPGKIT
-289 ELEIIFELF
+289 ELEIIFDLF
-298 NVIARKILLQIL
+298 TVIARKILLQLL
-310 PGEESSWIE
+310 PGEDSTWIE
-319 LTEHSQAERYLQEL
+319 LTGNSQAERYVQEL

-343 SWAGGGDFIRSY
+343 NWMGGGDFIKAY

-360 TVRTLEHL
+360 TVRTLENL

-381 LVRFKESKEPIHFDL
+381 LFRFKESKEPVNFDL
-396 SNFEVDDASIKSV
+396 ANFEAEDAEIKSV

-414 ELFREVLERIRSRED
+414 ELFREVLERIRARED
-429 FLKKERKGSGG
+429 FLKKERKAAGG
-440 ETIGLMILAKSMI
+440 EVMGLMILAKSMI
-453 LRAFIEVRQKRT
+453 LRAFTEVRQRRT
-465 SIHNL
+465 SVHNL
-470 IRQNGFPRG
+470 IRQNGYPRG
-479 IYEFLKEVSDVK
+479 IYEFLREVTDVK
-491 DGQVAVDEQIRLSKA
+491 DGQAAVDEQIRLSKA

-530 RIIEFILSLFGIK
+530 RIIEFILGLFGIK
-543 VAPKE
+543 LTPKE
-548 RDTTNKGQV
+548 RETPSKTQARKET
-557 KKDFKNIESDH
+557 KSSDSD
-568 SSQEPSKPKK
+568 SSASEPVKPKK
-578 KKSLGVIVGPKEKE
+578 KMSLGVIVGPKEKE
-592 LMIPS
+592 MIIPA

-619 VVAISSP
+619 VVAVSSP

-644 YMEIRAMNQVRHV
+644 YLEIRAMNQVRHV
-657 FIRKELESDSAW
+657 FIRRELESDPSW

>member
-1 MIWARWVM
+1 M
-9 SKSENQV
+9 SKSENQI
-16 PTPETFVLSSEDTQ
+16 PTPETFPLSSEDTQ

-42 LQYNPGAF
+42 LQFNPGAF

-60 ENYFLFNQ
+60 ENFFLFNQ
-68 SPFALTKIEQLQ
+68 SPFALTKVEQLQ
-80 HLKLNDLKF
+80 HLKLHDLKF
-89 LEERRGIQSYQFLL
+89 LEERKGVQSYQFLQ

-127 IVKVKRGCVLQSVA
+127 IVKVKRGCLLQSVA

-155 NISKNSDVEDWVHQN
+155 NTSKNTEIEDWVHQN
-170 YINVD
+170 YLNVD
-175 DKGIQI
+175 DKGMQI

-202 SLLDRLKVRGDLFSN
+202 FLLSRLQVRGDLFSN
-217 IFQILNQKPGEI
+217 IFQVLNQKPGEI
-229 LNQLSLIKVE
+229 LNQLSIIKVE
-239 PEVLP
+239 PEVLQAI
-244 VLEKRGSRSPLL
+244 EKRGSRAPLL
-256 QLHPRFHL
+256 QLHSRFHL
-264 FQPSFEELLSFRHT
+264 FQPSLDELLSFRHV
-278 SKEKNEQNKST
+278 SKEKGEQAKFT
-289 ELEIIFELF
+289 ELEIIFDLF
-298 NVIARKILLQIL
+298 TVIARKILLQIL

-319 LTEHSQAERYLQEL
+319 LTGNAQAERYLEEL

-343 SWAGGGDFIRSY
+343 SWMGGGDFIKSY

-368 KKESLINLITGEN
+368 KKESLINLITVEN
-381 LVRFKESKEPIHFDL
+381 LFRFKESKEPVHFDL
-396 SNFEVDDASIKSV
+396 SNFEVDDAAIKSV
-409 GMSRT
+409 GMSRA
-414 ELFREVLERIRSRED
+414 ELFREVLERIRVRED
-429 FLKKERKGSGG
+429 FLKKERKSGSG
-440 ETIGLMILAKSMI
+440 ETIGLTILAKAMI
-453 LRAFIEVRQKRT
+453 LRAFIEVRPRRT

-470 IRQNGFPRG
+470 IRQNGYPRG

-491 DGQVAVDEQIRLSKA
+491 DGQNAVDEQIRLSKA
-506 IAEWEEDTEKER
+506 IAEWEEDAEKER

-543 VAPKE
+543 ISPRE
-548 RDTTNKGQV
+548 TTNKGPI
-557 KKDFKNIESDH
+557 KRDSKNTETTDHTSSES
-568 SSQEPSKPKK
+568 SKPKK

-592 LMIPS
+592 MIIPA

-608 KNNGLIWLDEV
+608 KNNGLIWLDEI
-619 VVAISSP
+619 VVAVSSP

-644 YMEIRAMNQVRHV
+644 YLEIRAMNQVRHV
-657 FIRKELESDSAW
+657 FIRRELESDPTW

>member
-1 MIWARWVM
+1 M
-9 SKSENQV
+9 SKSENQI
-16 PTPETFVLSSEDTQ
+16 PTPETFPLSSEDTQ

-42 LQYNPGAF
+42 LQFNPGAF

-60 ENYFLFNQ
+60 ENFFLFNQ
-68 SPFALTKIEQLQ
+68 SPFALTKVEQLQ
-80 HLKLNDLKF
+80 HLKLHDLKF
-89 LEERRGIQSYQFLL
+89 LEERKGVQSYQFLQ

-127 IVKVKRGCVLQSVA
+127 IVKVKRGCLLQSVA

-155 NISKNSDVEDWVHQN
+155 NTSKNTEIEDWVHQN
-170 YINVD
+170 YLNVD
-175 DKGIQI
+175 DKGMQI

-202 SLLDRLKVRGDLFSN
+202 FLLSRLQVRGDLFSN
-217 IFQILNQKPGEI
+217 IFQVLNQKPGEI
-229 LNQLSLIKVE
+229 LNQLSIIKVE
-239 PEVLP
+239 PEVLQAI
-244 VLEKRGSRSPLL
+244 EKRGARAPLL
-256 QLHPRFHL
+256 QLHSRFHL
-264 FQPSFEELLSFRHT
+264 FQPSLDELLSFRHV
-278 SKEKNEQNKST
+278 SKEKGEQAKFT
-289 ELEIIFELF
+289 ELEIIFDLF
-298 NVIARKILLQIL
+298 TVIARKILLQIL

-319 LTEHSQAERYLQEL
+319 LTGNAQAERYLEEL

-343 SWAGGGDFIRSY
+343 SWMGGGDFIKSY

-368 KKESLINLITGEN
+368 KKESLINLITVEN
-381 LVRFKESKEPIHFDL
+381 LFRFKESKEPVHFDL
-396 SNFEVDDASIKSV
+396 SNFEVDDAAIKSV
-409 GMSRT
+409 GMSRA
-414 ELFREVLERIRSRED
+414 ELFREVLERIRVRED
-429 FLKKERKGSGG
+429 FLKKERKSGSG
-440 ETIGLMILAKSMI
+440 ETIGLTILAKAMI
-453 LRAFIEVRQKRT
+453 LRAFIEVRPRRT

-470 IRQNGFPRG
+470 IRQNGYPRG

-491 DGQVAVDEQIRLSKA
+491 DGQNAVDEQIRLSKA
-506 IAEWEEDTEKER
+506 IAEWEEDAEKER

-543 VAPKE
+543 ISPRE
-548 RDTTNKGQV
+548 TTNKGPI
-557 KKDFKNIESDH
+557 KRDSKNTETTDHTSSES
-568 SSQEPSKPKK
+568 SKPKK

-592 LMIPS
+592 MIIPA

-608 KNNGLIWLDEV
+608 KNNGLIWLDEI
-619 VVAISSP
+619 VVAVSSP

-644 YMEIRAMNQVRHV
+644 YLEIRAMNQVRHV
-657 FIRKELESDSAW
+657 FIRRELESDPTW

>member
-1 MIWARWVM
+1 M
-9 SKSENQV
+9 SKSENQI
-16 PTPETFVLSSEDTQ
+16 PTPETFPLSSEDTQ

-42 LQYNPGAF
+42 LQFNPGAF

-60 ENYFLFNQ
+60 ENFFLFNQ
-68 SPFALTKIEQLQ
+68 SPFALTKVEQLQ
-80 HLKLNDLKF
+80 HLKLHDLKF
-89 LEERRGIQSYQFLL
+89 LEERKGVQSYQFLQ

-127 IVKVKRGCVLQSVA
+127 IVKVKRGCLLQSVA

-155 NISKNSDVEDWVHQN
+155 NTSKNTEIEDWVHQN
-170 YINVD
+170 YLNVD
-175 DKGIQI
+175 DKGMQI

-202 SLLDRLKVRGDLFSN
+202 FLLSRLQVRGDLFSN
-217 IFQILNQKPGEI
+217 IFQVLNQKPGEI
-229 LNQLSLIKVE
+229 LNQLSIIKVE
-239 PEVLP
+239 PEVLQAI
-244 VLEKRGSRSPLL
+244 EKRGSRAPLL
-256 QLHPRFHL
+256 QLHSRFHL
-264 FQPSFEELLSFRHT
+264 FQPSLDELLSFRHV
-278 SKEKNEQNKST
+278 SKEKGEQAKFT
-289 ELEIIFELF
+289 ELEIIFDLF
-298 NVIARKILLQIL
+298 TVIARKILLQIL

-319 LTEHSQAERYLQEL
+319 LTGNTQAERYLEEL

-343 SWAGGGDFIRSY
+343 SWMGGGDFIKSY

-368 KKESLINLITGEN
+368 KKESLINLITVEN
-381 LVRFKESKEPIHFDL
+381 LFRFKESKEPVHFDL
-396 SNFEVDDASIKSV
+396 SNFEVDDAAIKSV
-409 GMSRT
+409 GMSRA
-414 ELFREVLERIRSRED
+414 ELFREVLERIRVRED
-429 FLKKERKGSGG
+429 FLKKERKSGSG
-440 ETIGLMILAKSMI
+440 ETIGLTILAKAMI
-453 LRAFIEVRQKRT
+453 LRAFIEVRPRRT

-470 IRQNGFPRG
+470 IRQNGYPRG
-479 IYEFLKEVSDVK
+479 IYKFLKEVSDVK
-491 DGQVAVDEQIRLSKA
+491 DGQTAVDEQIRLSKA
-506 IAEWEEDTEKER
+506 IAEWEEDAEKER

-543 VAPKE
+543 ISPRE
-548 RDTTNKGQV
+548 TTNKGPI
-557 KKDFKNIESDH
+557 KRDSKNTETTDHTSSES
-568 SSQEPSKPKK
+568 SKPKK

-592 LMIPS
+592 MIIPA

-608 KNNGLIWLDEV
+608 KNNGLIWLDEI
-619 VVAISSP
+619 VVAVSSP

-644 YMEIRAMNQVRHV
+644 YLEIRAMNQVRHV
-657 FIRKELESDSAW
+657 FIRRELESDPTW

>member
-1 MIWARWVM
+1 M
-9 SKSENQV
+9 SKSENQI
-16 PTPETFVLSSEDTQ
+16 PTPETFPLSSEDTQ

-42 LQYNPGAF
+42 LQFNPGAF

-60 ENYFLFNQ
+60 ENFFLFNQ
-68 SPFALTKIEQLQ
+68 SPFALTKVEQLQ
-80 HLKLNDLKF
+80 HLKLHDLKF
-89 LEERRGIQSYQFLL
+89 LEERKGVQSYQFLQ

-127 IVKVKRGCVLQSVA
+127 IVKVKRGCLLQSVA

-155 NISKNSDVEDWVHQN
+155 NTSKNTEIEDWVHQN
-170 YINVD
+170 YLNVD
-175 DKGIQI
+175 DKGMQI

-202 SLLDRLKVRGDLFSN
+202 FLLSRLQVRGDLFSN
-217 IFQILNQKPGEI
+217 IFQVLNQKPGEI
-229 LNQLSLIKVE
+229 LNQLSIIKVE
-239 PEVLP
+239 PEVLQAI
-244 VLEKRGSRSPLL
+244 EKRGSRAPLL
-256 QLHPRFHL
+256 QLHSRFHL
-264 FQPSFEELLSFRHT
+264 FQPSLDELLSFRHV
-278 SKEKNEQNKST
+278 SKEKGEQAKFT
-289 ELEIIFELF
+289 ELEIIFDLF
-298 NVIARKILLQIL
+298 TVIARKILLQIL

-319 LTEHSQAERYLQEL
+319 LTGNAQAERYLEEL

-343 SWAGGGDFIRSY
+343 SWMGGGDFIKSY

-368 KKESLINLITGEN
+368 KKESLINLITVEN
-381 LVRFKESKEPIHFDL
+381 LFRFKESKEPVHFDL
-396 SNFEVDDASIKSV
+396 SNFEVDDAAIKSV
-409 GMSRT
+409 GMSRA
-414 ELFREVLERIRSRED
+414 ELFREVLERIRVRED
-429 FLKKERKGSGG
+429 FLKKERKSGSG
-440 ETIGLMILAKSMI
+440 EPIGLTILAKAMI
-453 LRAFIEVRQKRT
+453 LRAFIEVRPRRT

-470 IRQNGFPRG
+470 IRQNGYPRG

-491 DGQVAVDEQIRLSKA
+491 DGQTAVDEQIRLSKA
-506 IAEWEEDTEKER
+506 IAEWEEDAEKER

-543 VAPKE
+543 ISPRE
-548 RDTTNKGQV
+548 TTNKGPI
-557 KKDFKNIESDH
+557 KRDSKNTETTDHTSSES
-568 SSQEPSKPKK
+568 SKPKK

-592 LMIPS
+592 MIIPA

-608 KNNGLIWLDEV
+608 KNNGLIWLDEI
-619 VVAISSP
+619 VVAVSSP

-644 YMEIRAMNQVRHV
+644 YLEIRAMNQVRHV
-657 FIRKELESDSAW
+657 FIRRELESDPTW

>member
-1 MIWARWVM
+1 M
-9 SKSENQV
+9 SKSENQI
-16 PTPETFVLSSEDTQ
+16 PTPETFPLSSEDTQ

-42 LQYNPGAF
+42 LQFNPGAF

-60 ENYFLFNQ
+60 ENFFLFNQ
-68 SPFALTKIEQLQ
+68 SPFALTKVEQLQ
-80 HLKLNDLKF
+80 HLKLHDLKF
-89 LEERRGIQSYQFLL
+89 LEERKGVQSYQFLQ

-127 IVKVKRGCVLQSVA
+127 IVKVKRGCLLQSVA

-155 NISKNSDVEDWVHQN
+155 NTSKNTEIEDWVHQN
-170 YINVD
+170 YLNVD
-175 DKGIQI
+175 DKGMQI

-202 SLLDRLKVRGDLFSN
+202 FLLSRLQVRGDLFSN
-217 IFQILNQKPGEI
+217 IFQVLNQKPGEI
-229 LNQLSLIKVE
+229 LNQLSIIKVE
-239 PEVLP
+239 PEVLQAI
-244 VLEKRGSRSPLL
+244 EKRGSRAPLL
-256 QLHPRFHL
+256 QLHSRFHL
-264 FQPSFEELLSFRHT
+264 FQPSLDELLSFRHV
-278 SKEKNEQNKST
+278 SKEKGEQAKFT
-289 ELEIIFELF
+289 ELEIIFDLF
-298 NVIARKILLQIL
+298 TVIARKILLQIL

-319 LTEHSQAERYLQEL
+319 LTGNTQAERYLEEL

-343 SWAGGGDFIRSY
+343 SWMGGGDFIKSY

-368 KKESLINLITGEN
+368 KKESLINLITVEN
-381 LVRFKESKEPIHFDL
+381 LFRFKESKEPVHFDL
-396 SNFEVDDASIKSV
+396 SNFEVDDAAIKSV
-409 GMSRT
+409 GMSRA
-414 ELFREVLERIRSRED
+414 ELFREVLERIRVRED
-429 FLKKERKGSGG
+429 FLKKERKSGSG
-440 ETIGLMILAKSMI
+440 ETIGLTILAKAMI
-453 LRAFIEVRQKRT
+453 LRAFIEVRPRRT

-470 IRQNGFPRG
+470 IRQNGYPRG

-491 DGQVAVDEQIRLSKA
+491 DGQTAVDEQIRLSKA
-506 IAEWEEDTEKER
+506 IAEWEEDAEKER

-543 VAPKE
+543 ISPRE
-548 RDTTNKGQV
+548 TTNKGPI
-557 KKDFKNIESDH
+557 KRDSKNTETTDHTSSES
-568 SSQEPSKPKK
+568 SKPKK

-592 LMIPS
+592 MIIPA

-608 KNNGLIWLDEV
+608 KNNGLIWLDEI
-619 VVAISSP
+619 VVAVSSP

-644 YMEIRAMNQVRHV
+644 YLEIRAMNQVRHV
-657 FIRKELESDSAW
+657 FIRRELESDPTW

>member
-1 MIWARWVM
+1 M
-9 SKSENQV
+9 SKSENQI
-16 PTPETFVLSSEDTQ
+16 PTPETFPLSSEDTQ

-42 LQYNPGAF
+42 LQFNPGAF

-60 ENYFLFNQ
+60 ENFFLFNQ
-68 SPFALTKIEQLQ
+68 SPFALTKVEQLQ
-80 HLKLNDLKF
+80 HLKLHDLKF
-89 LEERRGIQSYQFLL
+89 LEERKGVQSYQFLQ

-127 IVKVKRGCVLQSVA
+127 IVKVKRGCLLQSVA

-155 NISKNSDVEDWVHQN
+155 NTSKNTEIEDWVHQN
-170 YINVD
+170 YLNVD
-175 DKGIQI
+175 DKGMQI

-202 SLLDRLKVRGDLFSN
+202 FLLSRLQVRGDLFSN
-217 IFQILNQKPGEI
+217 IFQVLNQKPGEI
-229 LNQLSLIKVE
+229 LNQLSIIKVE
-239 PEVLP
+239 PEVLQAI
-244 VLEKRGSRSPLL
+244 EKRGARAPLL
-256 QLHPRFHL
+256 QLHSRFHL
-264 FQPSFEELLSFRHT
+264 FQPSLDELLSFRHV
-278 SKEKNEQNKST
+278 SKEKGEQAKFT
-289 ELEIIFELF
+289 ELEIIFDLF
-298 NVIARKILLQIL
+298 TVIARKILLQIL

-319 LTEHSQAERYLQEL
+319 LTGNAQAERYLEEL

-343 SWAGGGDFIRSY
+343 SWMGGGDFIKSY

-368 KKESLINLITGEN
+368 KKESLINLITVEN
-381 LVRFKESKEPIHFDL
+381 LFRFKESKEPVHFDL
-396 SNFEVDDASIKSV
+396 SNFEVDDAAIKSV
-409 GMSRT
+409 GMSRA
-414 ELFREVLERIRSRED
+414 ELFREVLERIRVRED
-429 FLKKERKGSGG
+429 FLKKERKSGSG
-440 ETIGLMILAKSMI
+440 ETIGLTILAKAMI
-453 LRAFIEVRQKRT
+453 LRAFVEVRPRRT

-470 IRQNGFPRG
+470 IRQNGYPRG

-491 DGQVAVDEQIRLSKA
+491 DGQTAVDEQIRLSKA
-506 IAEWEEDTEKER
+506 IAEWEEDAEKER

-543 VAPKE
+543 ISPRE
-548 RDTTNKGQV
+548 TTNKGPI
-557 KKDFKNIESDH
+557 KRDSKNTETTDHTSSES
-568 SSQEPSKPKK
+568 SKPKK

-592 LMIPS
+592 MIIPA

-608 KNNGLIWLDEV
+608 KNNGLIWLDEI
-619 VVAISSP
+619 VVAVSSP

-644 YMEIRAMNQVRHV
+644 YLEIRAMNQVRHV
-657 FIRKELESDSAW
+657 FIRRELESDPTW

>member
-1 MIWARWVM
+1 M

-16 PTPETFVLSSEDTQ
+16 PTPESFVLSSEEIQ

-42 LQYNPGAF
+42 LQFNPGAF
-50 KDIDLIEKGV
+50 KDIDLVEKGV

-80 HLKLNDLKF
+80 HLKLHDLKF
-89 LEERRGIQSYQFLL
+89 LEERRGIQSYQYLL

-108 RELQIANVI
+108 RELQIVNVI

-127 IVKVKRGCVLQSVA
+127 IVKVKRGCLLQSVA

-147 YARDQFIL
+147 HARDQFIL
-155 NISKNSDVEDWVHQN
+155 NVSKNSEIEDWVHQN
-170 YINVD
+170 YLNVD
-175 DKGIQI
+175 EKGMPI
-181 NLSDS
+181 NLADS

-202 SLLDRLKVRGDLFSN
+202 ALLSRLQVRGDLFSN
-217 IFQILNQKPGEI
+217 IFQMLNQKPGEI

-244 VLEKRGSRSPLL
+244 VLEKRGSRAPLL

-264 FQPSFEELLSFRHT
+264 FQPSLDELLSFRHAP
-278 SKEKNEQNKST
+278 KEKDEPGKIT
-289 ELEIIFELF
+289 ELEIIFDLF
-298 NVIARKILLQIL
+298 TVIARKILLQLL
-310 PGEESSWIE
+310 PGEDSTWIE
-319 LTEHSQAERYLQEL
+319 LTGNSQAERYVQEL

-343 SWAGGGDFIRSY
+343 NWMGGGDFIKAY

-360 TVRTLEHL
+360 TVRTLENL

-381 LVRFKESKEPIHFDL
+381 LFRFKESKEPVNFDL
-396 SNFEVDDASIKSV
+396 ANFEADDAAIKSV

-414 ELFREVLERIRSRED
+414 ELFREVLERIRGRED
-429 FLKKERKGSGG
+429 FLKKERKSAGG
-440 ETIGLMILAKSMI
+440 EVMGLMILAKSMI
-453 LRAFIEVRQKRT
+453 LRAFIEVRQRRT
-465 SIHNL
+465 SVHNL
-470 IRQNGFPRG
+470 IRQNGYPRG
-479 IYEFLKEVSDVK
+479 IYEFLREVTDVK
-491 DGQVAVDEQIRLSKA
+491 DGQAAVDEQIRLSKA

-530 RIIEFILSLFGIK
+530 RIIEFILGLFGIK
-543 VAPKE
+543 LTPKE
-548 RDTTNKGQV
+548 REVPSRTQARKETKS
-557 KKDFKNIESDH
+557 SDSD
-568 SSQEPSKPKK
+568 SSTSEPVKPKK
-578 KKSLGVIVGPKEKE
+578 KMSLGVIVGPKEKE
-592 LMIPS
+592 MIVPA

-619 VVAISSP
+619 VVAVSSP

-644 YMEIRAMNQVRHV
+644 YLEIRAMNQVRHV
-657 FIRKELESDSAW
+657 FIRRELESDPSW

>member
-1 MIWARWVM
+1 M

-16 PTPETFVLSSEDTQ
+16 PTPEAFVLSSEETQ

-42 LQYNPGAF
+42 LQFNPGAF
-50 KDIDLIEKGV
+50 KDIDLVEKGV
-60 ENYFLFNQ
+60 ENYFLFSQ

-80 HLKLNDLKF
+80 HLKLHDIKF
-89 LEERRGIQSYQFLL
+89 LEERRGIQSYQYLQ
-103 FQKEI
+103 FQKEV

-127 IVKVKRGCVLQSVA
+127 IVKVKRGCLLQSVA
-141 AILEML
+141 AVLEML
-147 YARDQFIL
+147 HARDQFIL
-155 NISKNSDVEDWVHQN
+155 NVSKNSEIEDWVHQN
-170 YINVD
+170 YLNVD
-175 DKGIQI
+175 EKGMPI

-202 SLLDRLKVRGDLFSN
+202 ALLSRLQVRGDLFSN
-217 IFQILNQKPGEI
+217 IFQMLNQKPGEI

-239 PEVLP
+239 AEVLP

-264 FQPSFEELLSFRHT
+264 FQPSLDELLSFRHA
-278 SKEKNEQNKST
+278 SKDKDEPPKLT
-289 ELEIIFELF
+289 ELEIIFDLF
-298 NVIARKILLQIL
+298 TVIARKILLQIL
-310 PGEESSWIE
+310 PGEDSSWIE
-319 LTEHSQAERYLQEL
+319 LTGNSQAERYVQEL

-343 SWAGGGDFIRSY
+343 SWSGGGDFIKAY

-360 TVRTLEHL
+360 TVRTLENL

-381 LVRFKESKEPIHFDL
+381 LFRFKESKEPVNFDL
-396 SNFEVDDASIKSV
+396 SNFEADDAAIKSV
-409 GMSRT
+409 GMSRS
-414 ELFREVLERIRSRED
+414 ELFRQVLDRIRARED
-429 FLKKERKGSGG
+429 FLKKERKGAGG
-440 ETIGLMILAKSMI
+440 ETIGLLILAKSMI
-453 LRAFIEVRQKRT
+453 LRSFVEVRPRRT

-470 IRQNGFPRG
+470 VRQNGYPRG

-491 DGQVAVDEQIRLSKA
+491 DGQAAVDEQIRLSKA

-518 IRSERASKSILE
+518 IRSERASKSIIE

-543 VAPKE
+543 LPPKE
-548 RDTTNKGQV
+548 KEIPSRGQV
-557 KKDFKNIESDH
+557 RKETKNSEPDNSPQESV
-568 SSQEPSKPKK
+568 KPKK
-578 KKSLGVIVGPKEKE
+578 KMSLGVIVGPKEKE
-592 LMIPS
+592 MIIPA

-619 VVAISSP
+619 VIAVSSP

-644 YMEIRAMNQVRHV
+644 YLEIRAMNQVRHV
-657 FIRKELESDSAW
+657 FIRRELESDPTW

>member
-1 MIWARWVM
+1 M
-9 SKSENQV
+9 SKSENQI
-16 PTPETFVLSSEDTQ
+16 PTPETFPLSSEDTQ

-42 LQYNPGAF
+42 LQFNPGAF

-60 ENYFLFNQ
+60 ENFFLFNQ
-68 SPFALTKIEQLQ
+68 SPFALTKVEQLQ
-80 HLKLNDLKF
+80 HLKLHDLKF
-89 LEERRGIQSYQFLL
+89 LEERKGVQSYQFLQ

-127 IVKVKRGCVLQSVA
+127 IVKVKRGCLLQSVA
-141 AILEML
+141 AVLEML

-155 NISKNSDVEDWVHQN
+155 NTSKNTEIEDWVHQN
-170 YINVD
+170 YLNVD
-175 DKGIQI
+175 DKGMQI

-202 SLLDRLKVRGDLFSN
+202 FLLSRLQVRGDLFSN
-217 IFQILNQKPGEI
+217 IFQVLNQKPGEI
-229 LNQLSLIKVE
+229 LNQLSIIKVE
-239 PEVLP
+239 PEVLQAI
-244 VLEKRGSRSPLL
+244 EKRGSRAPLL
-256 QLHPRFHL
+256 QLHSRFHL
-264 FQPSFEELLSFRHT
+264 FQPSLDELLSFRHV
-278 SKEKNEQNKST
+278 SKEKGEQAKFT
-289 ELEIIFELF
+289 ELEIIFDLF
-298 NVIARKILLQIL
+298 TVIARKILLQIL

-319 LTEHSQAERYLQEL
+319 LTGNAQAERYLEEL

-343 SWAGGGDFIRSY
+343 SWMGGGDFIKSY

-368 KKESLINLITGEN
+368 KKESLINLITVEN
-381 LVRFKESKEPIHFDL
+381 LFRFKESKEPVHFDL
-396 SNFEVDDASIKSV
+396 SNFEVDDAAIKSV
-409 GMSRT
+409 GMSRA
-414 ELFREVLERIRSRED
+414 ELFREVLERIRVRED
-429 FLKKERKGSGG
+429 FLKKERKSGSG
-440 ETIGLMILAKSMI
+440 ETIGLTILAKAMI
-453 LRAFIEVRQKRT
+453 LRAFIEVRPRRT

-470 IRQNGFPRG
+470 IRQNGYPRG

-491 DGQVAVDEQIRLSKA
+491 DGQTAVDEQIRLSKA
-506 IAEWEEDTEKER
+506 IAEWEEDAEKER

-543 VAPKE
+543 ISPRE
-548 RDTTNKGQV
+548 TTNKGPI
-557 KKDFKNIESDH
+557 KRDSKNTETTDHTSSES
-568 SSQEPSKPKK
+568 SKPKK

-592 LMIPS
+592 MIIPA

-608 KNNGLIWLDEV
+608 KNNGLIWLDEI
-619 VVAISSP
+619 VVAVSSP

-644 YMEIRAMNQVRHV
+644 YLEIRAMNQVRHV
-657 FIRKELESDSAW
+657 FIRRELESDPTW

>member
-1 MIWARWVM
+1 M

-16 PTPETFVLSSEDTQ
+16 PTPESFVLSSEEIQ

-42 LQYNPGAF
+42 LQFNPGAF
-50 KDIDLIEKGV
+50 KDIDLVEKGV

-80 HLKLNDLKF
+80 HLKLHDLKF
-89 LEERRGIQSYQFLL
+89 LEERRGIQTYQYLL

-108 RELQIANVI
+108 RELQIVNVI

-127 IVKVKRGCVLQSVA
+127 IVKVKRGCLLQSVA

-147 YARDQFIL
+147 HARDQFIL
-155 NISKNSDVEDWVHQN
+155 NVSKNSEIEDWVHQN
-170 YINVD
+170 YLNVD
-175 DKGIQI
+175 EKGMPI
-181 NLSDS
+181 NLADS

-202 SLLDRLKVRGDLFSN
+202 ALLSRLQVRGDLFSN
-217 IFQILNQKPGEI
+217 IFQMLNQKPGEI

-244 VLEKRGSRSPLL
+244 VLEKRGSRAPLL

-264 FQPSFEELLSFRHT
+264 FQPSLDELLSFRHAP
-278 SKEKNEQNKST
+278 KEKDEPGKIT
-289 ELEIIFELF
+289 ELEIIFDLF
-298 NVIARKILLQIL
+298 TVIARKILLQLL
-310 PGEESSWIE
+310 PGEDSTWIE
-319 LTEHSQAERYLQEL
+319 LTGNSQAERYVQEL

-343 SWAGGGDFIRSY
+343 NWMGGGDFIKAY

-360 TVRTLEHL
+360 TVRTLENL

-381 LVRFKESKEPIHFDL
+381 LFRFKESKEPVNFDL
-396 SNFEVDDASIKSV
+396 ANFEADDAEIKSV

-414 ELFREVLERIRSRED
+414 ELFREVLERIRGRED
-429 FLKKERKGSGG
+429 FLKKERKAAGG
-440 ETIGLMILAKSMI
+440 EVMGLMILAKSMI
-453 LRAFIEVRQKRT
+453 LRAFIEVRQRRT
-465 SIHNL
+465 SVHNL
-470 IRQNGFPRG
+470 IRQNGYPRG
-479 IYEFLKEVSDVK
+479 IYEFLREVTDVK
-491 DGQVAVDEQIRLSKA
+491 DGQAAVDEQIRLSKA

-530 RIIEFILSLFGIK
+530 RIIEFILGLFGIK
-543 VAPKE
+543 LTPKE
-548 RDTTNKGQV
+548 REIPSKTQV
-557 KKDFKNIESDH
+557 RKETKSSD
-568 SSQEPSKPKK
+568 SDSFTSEPVKPKK
-578 KKSLGVIVGPKEKE
+578 KMSLGVIVGPKEKE
-592 LMIPS
+592 MIIPA

-619 VVAISSP
+619 VVAVSSP

-644 YMEIRAMNQVRHV
+644 YLEIRAMNQVRHV
-657 FIRKELESDSAW
+657 FIRRELESDPSW

>member
-1 MIWARWVM
+1 M

-16 PTPETFVLSSEDTQ
+16 PTPESFVLSSEETQ

-42 LQYNPGAF
+42 LQFNPGAF
-50 KDIDLIEKGV
+50 KDIDLVEKGV

-80 HLKLNDLKF
+80 HLKLHDLKF
-89 LEERRGIQSYQFLL
+89 LEERRGIQSYQYLL

-108 RELQIANVI
+108 RELQIVNVI

-127 IVKVKRGCVLQSVA
+127 IVKVKRGCLLQSVA

-155 NISKNSDVEDWVHQN
+155 NVSKNSEIEDWVHQN
-170 YINVD
+170 YLNVD
-175 DKGIQI
+175 EKGMPI
-181 NLSDS
+181 NLADS

-202 SLLDRLKVRGDLFSN
+202 ALLSRLQVRGDLFSN
-217 IFQILNQKPGEI
+217 IFQMLNQKPGEI

-264 FQPSFEELLSFRHT
+264 FQPSLDELLSFRNAP
-278 SKEKNEQNKST
+278 KEKDEPGKIT
-289 ELEIIFELF
+289 ELEIIFDLF
-298 NVIARKILLQIL
+298 TVIARKILLQLL
-310 PGEESSWIE
+310 PGEDSTWIE
-319 LTEHSQAERYLQEL
+319 LTGNSQAERYVQEL

-343 SWAGGGDFIRSY
+343 NWMGGGDFIKAY

-360 TVRTLEHL
+360 TIRTLENL

-381 LVRFKESKEPIHFDL
+381 LFRFKESKEPVNFDL
-396 SNFEVDDASIKSV
+396 ANFEADDAAIKSV

-414 ELFREVLERIRSRED
+414 ELFREVLERIRARED
-429 FLKKERKGSGG
+429 FLKKERKAAGG
-440 ETIGLMILAKSMI
+440 EVMGLMILAKSMI
-453 LRAFIEVRQKRT
+453 LRAFTEVRQRRT
-465 SIHNL
+465 SVHNL
-470 IRQNGFPRG
+470 IRQNGYPRG
-479 IYEFLKEVSDVK
+479 IYEFLREVTDVK
-491 DGQVAVDEQIRLSKA
+491 DGQTAVDEQIRLSKA

-518 IRSERASKSILE
+518 IRSERASKSIIE
-530 RIIEFILSLFGIK
+530 RLIEFILSLFGIK
-543 VAPKE
+543 LTPKE
-548 RDTTNKGQV
+548 KEIPNRGQV
-557 KKDFKNIESDH
+557 RKETKNSD
-568 SSQEPSKPKK
+568 SDPSAFETVKPKK
-578 KKSLGVIVGPKEKE
+578 KMSLGVIVGPKEKE
-592 LMIPS
+592 MIVPA

-619 VVAISSP
+619 VVAVSSP

-644 YMEIRAMNQVRHV
+644 YLEIRAMNQVRHV
-657 FIRKELESDSAW
+657 FIRRELESDPSW

>member
-1 MIWARWVM
+1 
-9 SKSENQV
+9 
-16 PTPETFVLSSEDTQ
+16 
-30 DMIGDQELKVLM
+30 MIGDQELKVLM
-42 LQYNPGAF
+42 LQFNPGAF

-60 ENYFLFNQ
+60 ENFFLFNQ
-68 SPFALTKIEQLQ
+68 SPFALTKVEQLQ
-80 HLKLNDLKF
+80 HLKLHDLKF
-89 LEERRGIQSYQFLL
+89 LEERKGVQSYQFLQ

-127 IVKVKRGCVLQSVA
+127 IVKVKRGCLLQSVA

-155 NISKNSDVEDWVHQN
+155 NTSKNTEIEDWVHQN
-170 YINVD
+170 YLNVD
-175 DKGIQI
+175 DKGMQI

-202 SLLDRLKVRGDLFSN
+202 FLLSRLQVRGDLFSN
-217 IFQILNQKPGEI
+217 IFQVLNQKPGEI
-229 LNQLSLIKVE
+229 LNQLSIIKVE
-239 PEVLP
+239 PEVLQAI
-244 VLEKRGSRSPLL
+244 EKRGARAPLL
-256 QLHPRFHL
+256 QLHSRFHL
-264 FQPSFEELLSFRHT
+264 FQPSLDELLSFRHV
-278 SKEKNEQNKST
+278 SKEKGEQAKFT
-289 ELEIIFELF
+289 ELEIIFDLF
-298 NVIARKILLQIL
+298 TVIARKILLQIL

-319 LTEHSQAERYLQEL
+319 LTGNAQAERYLEEL

-343 SWAGGGDFIRSY
+343 SWMGGGDFIKSY

-368 KKESLINLITGEN
+368 KKESLINLITVEN
-381 LVRFKESKEPIHFDL
+381 LFRFKESKEPVHFDL
-396 SNFEVDDASIKSV
+396 SNFEVDDAAIKSV
-409 GMSRT
+409 GMSRA
-414 ELFREVLERIRSRED
+414 ELFREVLERIRVRED
-429 FLKKERKGSGG
+429 FLKKERKSGSG
-440 ETIGLMILAKSMI
+440 ETIGLTILAKAMI
-453 LRAFIEVRQKRT
+453 LRAFVEVRPRRT

-470 IRQNGFPRG
+470 IRQNGYPRG

-491 DGQVAVDEQIRLSKA
+491 DGQTAVDEQIRLSKA
-506 IAEWEEDTEKER
+506 IAEWEEDAEKER

-543 VAPKE
+543 ISPRE
-548 RDTTNKGQV
+548 TTNKGPI
-557 KKDFKNIESDH
+557 KRDSKNTETTDHTSSES
-568 SSQEPSKPKK
+568 SKPKK

-592 LMIPS
+592 MIIPA

-608 KNNGLIWLDEV
+608 KNNGLIWLDEI
-619 VVAISSP
+619 VVAVSSP

-644 YMEIRAMNQVRHV
+644 YLEIRAMNQVRHV
-657 FIRKELESDSAW
+657 FIRRELESDPTW